1 MFQKLITFIFISI
14 FSISAFAGL
23 EEDYLAIKDSG
34 RDFEPAGAIC
44 EEVAKLDIQHQF
56 PAPNFNVITGIAY
69 SDQFGTLGELDIIVF
84 DVKSDT
90 AVMFAEVKCWKN
102 PSQGLDKMHDQRD
115 RFFRNIRSGKVLKF
129 DWNFDGTKEFKR
141 EQFLTTEKF
150 ISIAQKGAKDVG
162 YDDELPY
169 TLKELMQLRA
179 RILRCQDLE
188 GCKKPTY

>member
-1 MFQKLITFIFISI
+1 MVQKSVAFLIISLVSI
-14 FSISAFAGL
+14 FAFAGL

-44 EEVAKLDIQHQF
+44 EEVAKLDIQRQF
-56 PAPNFNVITGIAY
+56 PQPAYNVITGIAY
-69 SDQFGTLGELDIIVF
+69 NDKYGTLGELDIIVF
-84 DVKSDT
+84 DTKTDT

-115 RFFRNIRSGKVLKF
+115 RFFRNIRSGKNLKF
-129 DWNFDGTKEFKR
+129 DWNFDETKEFRK
-141 EQFLTTEKF
+141 EQFLTTQTF
-150 ISIAQKGAKDVG
+150 LSIAQKGAKEFG
-162 YDDELPY
+162 YDAELPY